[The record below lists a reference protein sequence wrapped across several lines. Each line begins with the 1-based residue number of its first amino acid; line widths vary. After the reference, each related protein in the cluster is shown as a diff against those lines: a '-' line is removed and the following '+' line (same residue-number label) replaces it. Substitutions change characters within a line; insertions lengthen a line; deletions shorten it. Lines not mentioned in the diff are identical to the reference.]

1 VYKIKI
7 VYNCMS
13 ENKEKLEIY
22 KSQFDAVIDDYK
34 KYFILTNKN
43 PDYQEYSNFF
53 STINSNLTSIN
64 KELFVINNNI
74 DKNTDVINTNISN
87 LDKEILKEKEI
98 NKRLLFILK
107 QGKGKENSSFIM
119 IDDSINLYKY
129 QYISNWNILIGIF
142 ILILVSYRLFH
153 VNKKY

>member
-1 VYKIKI
+1 
-7 VYNCMS
+7 MS